1 MSRREKVTGVGLI
14 SGGLDSLLAAKVL
27 QHQGVDVLGVTFDT
41 PFWDCRQACE
51 NAKKAGIP
59 IRVVDIS
66 RQHLEMIKNP
76 VYGYGSNMNPC
87 IDCHALM
94 LKAAGEIMKQEGAH
108 FLFTGEVLGQRP
120 MSQRFDA
127 LRSVEKLS
135 GYQGIILRPLSAK
148 LLPETEVEKK
158 GLVNRDM
165 LLDIQGRSRKRQLE
179 LAEFFNITDYSP
191 PGGGCLLTK
200 EGFSRKLKALFSIL
214 PDAEVRH
221 IEMLKHGRFFMLD
234 KGMAFFVGRNY
245 HDNKRLEKLLRND
258 REVLFSCK
266 GIPGP
271 KGVLVVLEEAEL
283 PQDVVY
289 MCATIIAS
297 FSDASPGSSVEIE
310 WLFNGKSSKV
320 SVIAQPRNGFDDI
333 MIK

>member
-1 MSRREKVTGVGLI
+1 MSEGKKVTGVGLI

-27 QHQGVDVLGVTFDT
+27 QHQGIDVLGVTFDT

-51 NAKKAGIP
+51 SANRAGIP

-66 RQHLEMIKNP
+66 KQHLEMIKNP

-94 LKAAGEIMKQEGAH
+94 LKAAGKIMEQEGAH

-135 GYQGIILRPLSAK
+135 GYQGLILRPLSAK
-148 LLPETEVEKK
+148 LLPETEVEKR
-158 GLVNRDM
+158 GLVNRDK
-165 LLDIQGRSRKRQLE
+165 LLALQGRSRRRQLE

-214 PDAEVRH
+214 PNAEVRH
-221 IEMLKHGRFFMLD
+221 IEMLKHGRFFILN
-234 KGMAFFVGRNY
+234 GEMAFFVGRNH
-245 HDNKRLEKLLRND
+245 HDNKTLEKLVCNEQ
-258 REVLFSCK
+258 EVLFSCK

-271 KGVLVVLEEAEL
+271 KGVLVVIKGIEL
-283 PQDVVY
+283 LQDMIY
-289 MCATIIAS
+289 KCSIITAS
-297 FSDASPGSSVEIE
+297 FSDATPGSKVEIE
-310 WLFNGKSSKV
+310 WIFKNESNRS
-320 SVIAQPRNGFDDI
+320 SVIAQPRSEFDDI